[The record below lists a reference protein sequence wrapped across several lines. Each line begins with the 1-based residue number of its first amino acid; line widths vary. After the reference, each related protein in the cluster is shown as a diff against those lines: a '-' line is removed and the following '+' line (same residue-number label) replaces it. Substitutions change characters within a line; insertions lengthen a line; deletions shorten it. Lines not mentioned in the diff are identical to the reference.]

1 MKLIGLSL
9 FTLLLVFAYKLG
21 SQPLKTMPLTNT
33 DHSTFPLRVQA
44 STLVVHSV
52 AALRDFY
59 TAGLGFDIL
68 YEDRSNLALGKND
81 KIILYLQEDPKAIIP
96 PSSSVGLY
104 HNAFVYQDGAYLA
117 ERLAYLQKNYASL
130 FEGSANHTV
139 SLAFYLH
146 DPEGNGIELYWDT
159 PDSTWT
165 KDSAGEVEMGTTY
178 LDPQEFINKYSGA
191 IQSKNIYLGHIH
203 LKVSDIKLAKSF
215 YVDTLGLTIKKQTPD
230 ALFLAS
236 GGYHHHIGVNVWQSA
251 GSPKKTPGTTGLVE
265 YILHASPEA
274 FARIEA
280 NLPKAKPNY
289 MQDDKP
295 GVTILTDPWG
305 VQVKIVQSN

>member
-9 FTLLLVFAYKLG
+9 FVLLLVFAYKLG
-21 SQPLKTMPLTNT
+21 TAPPNPMPLTNT
-33 DHSTFPLRVQA
+33 NYATFSLRVQA
-44 STLVVHSV
+44 STLVVHSI

-59 TAGLGFDIL
+59 TTGLGFDIL
-68 YEDRSNLALGKND
+68 YQDKSSLALGKND

-117 ERLAYLQKNYASL
+117 ERLAFLQKNYSSL

-159 PDSTWT
+159 PASTWT

-178 LDPQEFINKYSGA
+178 LDPQEFIRHYGGT
-191 IQSKNIYLGHIH
+191 IQSKNIYQGHIH
-203 LKVSDIKLAKSF
+203 LKVSDITTAKSF
-215 YVDTLGLTIKKQTPD
+215 YVDTLGLAIKKQTPD

-236 GGYHHHIGVNVWQSA
+236 GGYHHHIGANIWQSA
-251 GSPKKTPGTTGLVE
+251 GSPKKSPGTTGLVE

-274 FARIEA
+274 FARIES
-280 NLPKAKPNY
+280 NLPKSKPNY
-289 MQDDKP
+289 MQDEKP
-295 GVTILTDPWG
+295 GVIILTDPWG
-305 VQVKIVQSN
+305 IQVKIVQTD